1 MEGIESKHKEQPN
14 GLMNS
19 LKSKLLSS
27 ISLLLLVAVLEA
39 TIFAFVLK
47 ALNKYNSMF
56 LLIIL
61 CVISNVIISILLFVI
76 ITINIKKSSLKIYDV
91 IRLVSSGD
99 LSVNIDINNQK
110 TLGKIANHVN
120 SITSEM
126 RKIIQN
132 TYNLTRSI
140 VASSL
145 DMSVKVSQATSSVS
159 EISKTVNEIADG
171 ASLQVSE
178 TQNSIE
184 LFGDLTNQINL
195 VNDSYN
201 FIVCETDNISELN
214 KKGTDTVND
223 LKIKSKEIDV
233 SSTQI
238 FSSVENLTT
247 ALEGIGLLVQT
258 IQNIADKTN
267 LLALNATIEAA
278 RAGDSGNGFAV
289 VAEEIRKL
297 ADDSKKSTR
306 EIRDMISGIQDDSQQ
321 VNVAMN
327 SMQDVL
333 IQQLDAVNQ
342 TDASFQEIAIAIN
355 NIVQNIKDTSNAV
368 SQMER
373 LKDSSIEAIQRTAA
387 ISEQAAAASEELAA
401 NIELQMN
408 VFDALSKSSEE
419 LNQMSKNMNKSLEKY
434 KL

>member
-1 MEGIESKHKEQPN
+1 MKHIESKHKEQPN
-14 GLMNS
+14 RLMIS

-27 ISLLLLVAVLEA
+27 IFLLLIVAIFEA
-39 TIFAFVLK
+39 TIFAFALK
-47 ALNKYNSMF
+47 ALNKFNSML
-56 LLIIL
+56 LLIVF
-61 CVISNVIISILLFVI
+61 CAISNIV
-76 ITINIKKSSLKIYDV
+76 ITILIFTIFTASIKRSSMKIYDV

-99 LSVNIDINNQK
+99 LSVILDINNQK

-120 SITSEM
+120 SMTSEM
-126 RKIIQN
+126 REIIQN
-132 TYNLTRSI
+132 TYNLTKSI

-145 DMSVKVSQATSSVS
+145 DMSVKVRQASSSVS
-159 EISKTVNEIADG
+159 EISKTVIEIADG

-184 LFGDLTNQINL
+184 LFGDLTNQINV

-223 LKIKSKEIDV
+223 LKNKSEEINL
-233 SSTQI
+233 SSLKI

-267 LLALNATIEAA
+267 LLALNAAIEAA

-297 ADDSKKSTR
+297 ADESKISTS
-306 EIRDMISGIQDDSQQ
+306 EIRNMISSIQDDSQQ
-321 VNVAMN
+321 VNEAMN
-327 SMQDVL
+327 SMQNVL
-333 IQQLDAVNQ
+333 VQQLDAVDQ
-342 TDASFQEIAIAIN
+342 TDASFQEIAIAID
-355 NIVQNIKDTSNAV
+355 NIVHNIKDTNNV
-368 SQMER
+368 VYQMEI

-408 VFDALSKSSEE
+408 VFQALSVSSEE

>member
-1 MEGIESKHKEQPN
+1 MEDIESKHKEQHN
-14 GLMNS
+14 GLINS

-27 ISLLLLVAVLEA
+27 ISLLLIVVVLEA
-39 TIFAFVLK
+39 TIFALVLK

-56 LLIIL
+56 LLILL
-61 CVISNVIISILLFVI
+61 CVISNVIITILLFAI
-76 ITINIKKSSLKIYDV
+76 FTINIKKSSLKIYDV

-99 LSVNIDINNQK
+99 LSVNIDVKNQK

-126 RKIIQN
+126 REIIQN
-132 TYNLTRSI
+132 TYNLTKSI

-145 DMSVKVSQATSSVS
+145 EMSVKVSQATSSVT

-223 LKIKSKEIDV
+223 LKIKSEEINV
-233 SSTQI
+233 SSIKI

-267 LLALNATIEAA
+267 LLALNAAIEAA

-289 VAEEIRKL
+289 VAEEIRRL
-297 ADDSKKSTR
+297 ADESKRSTG
-306 EIRDMISGIQDDSQQ
+306 EIRNMISGIQDDSQQ

-333 IQQLDAVNQ
+333 MQQLYAVDQ
-342 TDASFQEIAIAIN
+342 TDASFQEIAIAID
-355 NIVQNIKDTSNAV
+355 NIVQNIKDTNNAV
-368 SQMER
+368 SQMEK
-373 LKDSSIEAIQRTAA
+373 LKDNSIEAIQRTAA

>member
-1 MEGIESKHKEQPN
+1 MEGIESKHKEQHN

-19 LKSKLLSS
+19 LKLKLLSS
-27 ISLLLLVAVLEA
+27 ISLLLLVVVLEA
-39 TIFAFVLK
+39 TIFALVLK

-61 CVISNVIISILLFVI
+61 CVISNIIITILLFAI
-76 ITINIKKSSLKIYDV
+76 FTINIKKSSLKIYDV

-99 LSVNIDINNQK
+99 LSVNLDIKNQK

-132 TYNLTRSI
+132 TYNLTKSI

-159 EISKTVNEIADG
+159 DISKTVNEIADG

-184 LFGDLTNQINL
+184 LFEDLTNQINL
-195 VNDSYN
+195 VNNSYN

-214 KKGTDTVND
+214 KKGRDTVND
-223 LKIKSKEIDV
+223 LKIKSEEINV
-233 SSTQI
+233 SSIQI
-238 FSSVENLTT
+238 FSSVENLTR

-267 LLALNATIEAA
+267 LLALNAAIEAA

-289 VAEEIRKL
+289 VAGEIRRL
-297 ADDSKKSTR
+297 ADESKRSTG
-306 EIRDMISGIQDDSQQ
+306 EIRNMISGIQDDSQQ

-333 IQQLDAVNQ
+333 MQQLDAVDQ
-342 TDASFQEIAIAIN
+342 TGASFQEIAIAID

-368 SQMER
+368 SQMEK
-373 LKDSSIEAIQRTAA
+373 LKNSSIEAIQRTAA

-401 NIELQMN
+401 NIDLQMN

-419 LNQMSKNMNKSLEKY
+419 LNQMSNNMNKSLEKY